1 MKTKITNTH
10 STNEAMLTVRMPAS
24 TFKKLTARAKSSD
37 FANRSELVRTL
48 IERFLKTV

>member
-1 MKTKITNTH
+1 MKTKITAIRTN
-10 STNEAMLTVRMPAS
+10 NEAMLTVRMPAS

-37 FANRSELVRTL
+37 FATRSDLVRSL